1 MKAMIGRWMV
11 ALAGMMV
18 AGALTVSGLPTSAA
32 TPQQQASAVKV
43 QKAQRTPKAQ
53 KAQRKPKAAKTIE
66 GKINLNS
73 ASAEELDALPRIGPK
88 VAQRM
93 VEYRTAHNGFKTV
106 DELRNVKGIGPKLLE
121 AIRPYLTL

>member
-1 MKAMIGRWMV
+1 MKATIGRWMV

-18 AGALTVSGLPTSAA
+18 AGALTVSGFPASAA
-32 TPQQQASAVKV
+32 TPEQAPTVKV
-43 QKAQRTPKAQ
+43 QKAQRTPKGQ
-53 KAQRKPKAAKTIE
+53 KAQRTPKAAKTIE

-106 DELRNVKGIGPKLLE
+106 DELRNVKGIGPKVLE